1 MEFARRATA
10 PVDADDG
17 CGVPHPSPR
26 ETKQRWGW
34 GVSVQ
39 VTMDALRRELWEEGI
54 RQEVIA
60 AEIAEQ
66 RELEAKVQR
75 DTGLLCDVPSRLS
88 VSFQPVRGDTF
99 PSPHGELWLGGPMAM
114 PAGAS
119 MFRVPV
125 KDRIEEWYRPPWDR
139 TADEENASFNAAKMR
154 RKVSSG
160 VKRKR
165 GADTF
170 QMNNKKICVP
180 RSCDGIQEHSA
191 GHRNEE
197 NNALESRKEA
207 IGTKKKVE
215 TESLSVTRHYPPTW
229 NYGICK
235 ANCSSELDLKNHLRG
250 RRHQENLE
258 ALKREDKEME
268 AKVYAKE
275 VAQFV
280 EKNQKFVPRWSCS
293 TCKANCTSA
302 SDLENH
308 FRGRRHQQNVGR
320 SSNVVMLRA

>member
-1 MEFARRATA
+1 MALAVDNDNSLHTRAVPRRPTPCSFIRRLRATDGLPPSDGTKMTSCLIQRLAVTPCTGPKASKLVLPPLRSARLPSPEAEPSRRSSAAEKPSRFPHHLSHHNQTLTPPTPTMEFARRATA

-26 ETKQRWGW
+26 GQDAQK
-34 GVSVQ
+34 GVIWSEEEKGCRYFPDEQ
-39 VTMDALRRELWEEGI
+39 QKNMCAKEL
-54 RQEVIA
+54 
-60 AEIAEQ
+60 
-66 RELEAKVQR
+66 
-75 DTGLLCDVPSRLS
+75 
-88 VSFQPVRGDTF
+88 
-99 PSPHGELWLGGPMAM
+99 
-114 PAGAS
+114 
-119 MFRVPV
+119 
-125 KDRIEEWYRPPWDR
+125 
-139 TADEENASFNAAKMR
+139 
-154 RKVSSG
+154 
-160 VKRKR
+160 
-165 GADTF
+165 
-170 QMNNKKICVP
+170 
-180 RSCDGIQEHSA
+180 
-191 GHRNEE
+191 NEE
-197 NNALESRKEA
+197 NKALESRKEA

-320 SSNVVMLRA
+320 SSNVAMLRA

>member
-1 MEFARRATA
+1 
-10 PVDADDG
+10 
-17 CGVPHPSPR
+17 
-26 ETKQRWGW
+26 
-34 GVSVQ
+34 
-39 VTMDALRRELWEEGI
+39 MDALRRELWEEGI

-139 TADEENASFNAAKMR
+139 TADEENASFNGLYKEATR
-154 RKVSSG
+154 ISLN
-160 VKRKR
+160 
-165 GADTF
+165 DH
-170 QMNNKKICVP
+170 IC
-180 RSCDGIQEHSA
+180 CLEHSA

-197 NNALESRKEA
+197 NKALESRKEA

-320 SSNVVMLRA
+320 SSNVAMLRA